1 MTIIRAENFSDFYER
16 ASRVRLSNPNGGI
29 GDISYSDEV
38 GFHLYSELSLTNELA
53 NPSTKESAERLVEVI
68 QRYVDLAMCCLSNS
82 SGRILEV
89 QGERLHLFFPKTLSS
104 QTANS
109 LVTFCSAFT
118 NAVYRN
124 RSKLG
129 NSAFNGFKIC
139 LDYGLSII
147 LRTGSSDDDSIVSL
161 GECANAPAKHLPEVH
176 AEYTS
181 ISTKIAV
188 LLFKDVDK
196 RKNWYD
202 INLYTRI
209 NLPIMLE
216 QRQYDSIL
224 DSVRDFNPI
233 YDVGRFT
240 VETNIRTLKSSAGQQ
255 HGFFVKGLFMRAD
268 LDGFTIRVKEAF
280 EKGTITDFVK
290 DFCRVL
296 KYGDEFI
303 EHAEHQIVR
312 LPWAGDCANMLVLPK
327 SNESIRDAKYYYPAT
342 GPHEWLSGYDGIIPE
357 PYPEAAWLVSICG
370 GNDATGDCQTLVAPI
385 EAGKHRF
392 LFAAGWGV
400 GRSLDAQN
408 QDGVRAN
415 ETIISKEDFEDLED
429 FYQKKYS
436 MLNTVFAHALSL
448 KNAMTLGQTVVP
460 SLIAKSHPT
469 SEKIADIVPQPRPYW
484 K

>member
-1 MTIIRAENFSDFYER
+1 MTIRRAENFSDFYER
-16 ASRVRLSNPNGGI
+16 TYRAGLRNPSGKI
-29 GDISYSDEV
+29 GDITYSDEV

-53 NPSTKESAERLVEVI
+53 NPSTKESAERLFEVI
-68 QRYVDLAMCCLSNS
+68 QRYVDLATCCLRDT
-82 SGRILEV
+82 SGRIFEV
-89 QGERLHLFFPKTLSS
+89 QGERLHIFFPSTLSS
-104 QTANS
+104 QTVNN

-118 NAVYRN
+118 NAVYHN

-129 NSAFNGFKIC
+129 NNAFNGFKIC
-139 LDYGLSII
+139 LDYGQAII

-161 GECANAPAKHLPEVH
+161 GECANAPAKHLPEVQ

-188 LLFKDVDK
+188 LRFTDVDR

-202 INLYTRI
+202 INLYARKT
-209 NLPIMLE
+209 LPVKLE

-224 DSVRDFNPI
+224 ASARAFNPI
-233 YDVGRFT
+233 YNSGRFT
-240 VETNIRTLKSSAGQQ
+240 VETNVRSMNNLSEQQ

-268 LDGFTIRVKEAF
+268 LDGFTIRVKNAF
-280 EKGTITDFVK
+280 EKGTIPDFIR
-290 DFCRVL
+290 DFCNVL

-303 EHAEHQIVR
+303 GHAEHRIVR

-327 SNESIRDAKYYYPAT
+327 DNESIRDAKYYYPAT
-342 GPHEWLSGYDGIIPE
+342 GPHEWLSGYDGTIPE
-357 PYPEAAWLVSICG
+357 PYPGAAWLVSICG
-370 GNDATGDCQTLVAPI
+370 GNDDTGNCQTLVAPI
-385 EAGKHRF
+385 EANKHRF

-415 ETIISKEDFEDLED
+415 ETVISKEDFYDLED

-436 MLNTVFAHALSL
+436 LLNTVFAHALSL
-448 KNAMTLGQTVVP
+448 KDAQSLTQTVVP
-460 SLIAKSHPT
+460 SLVAKSHPA
-469 SEKIADIVPQPRPYW
+469 SEKVADVVPQPRPYW